1 MGHALIQVFYT
12 PIQACSNFSV
22 WGWNSWV
29 VAIQIKGDLIEHY
42 IVFLSI
48 MQHAVQVDSSL
59 ESVDEILKFH
69 N

>member
-1 MGHALIQVFYT
+1 M
-12 PIQACSNFSV
+12 
-22 WGWNSWV
+22 
-29 VAIQIKGDLIEHY
+29 AIQIKGDLIEHY

-48 MQHAVQVDSSL
+48 MQYAVQVDSSL